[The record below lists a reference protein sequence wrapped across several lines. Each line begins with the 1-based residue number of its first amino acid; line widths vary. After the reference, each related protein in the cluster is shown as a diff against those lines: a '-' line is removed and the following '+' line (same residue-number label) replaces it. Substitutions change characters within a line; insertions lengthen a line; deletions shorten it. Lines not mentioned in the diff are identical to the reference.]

1 MKVKK
6 PEAGNLNTI
15 HPLYCPVKMR
25 LEFLGKS
32 ERITT
37 RMPRGDK
44 SAVTRVITMRGIMR
58 MLNGTLDI
66 SQATGRPQT
75 DIYRVTNDLFHTIS
89 TGQML
94 PAE

>member
-32 ERITT
+32 
-37 RMPRGDK
+37 
-44 SAVTRVITMRGIMR
+44 AVTRIITMRGIMR